1 MRSNGGFPLP
11 SNFTG
16 DFNAWYEG
24 AAAVASANGGRYD
37 LDQRYCQVQGVDTTN
52 PCSGDPD
59 CTPPDCGGP
68 TNPDCKPDDYKC
80 LYPCRQDLIP
90 PQNIAPPEGFCSN
103 PWPVLLAFGG
113 RADWSMTI
121 YQSIDG
127 SWVFNA
133 GTNQWSWGLDDYFT
147 GLHTS
152 DGGNNGPPLRIQ
164 CGYPWFHPDL
174 VSCRSPAIE
183 QITRNVLNKFIGRP

>member
-1 MRSNGGFPLP
+1 MANGGFPLP
-11 SNFTG
+11 NNFNG
-16 DFNAWYEG
+16 DFNAWYEQ
-24 AAAVASANGGRYD
+24 AAAVAAANNRRYD
-37 LDQRYCQVQGVDTTN
+37 LVQTVCQEKGVQTTN
-52 PCSGDPD
+52 SCSIQTD
-59 CTPPDCGGP
+59 CLPPDCGGT
-68 TNPDCKPDDYKC
+68 TNPDCNPQDYQCIYPD
-80 LYPCRQDLIP
+80 CRKDPIP
-90 PQNIAPPEGFCSN
+90 PFGKVPPDGFCSN

-121 YQSIDG
+121 YQSITG

-147 GLHTS
+147 GLTTA
-152 DGGNNGPPLRIQ
+152 DGANNGPDLRIQ

-174 VSCRSPAIE
+174 VSCRNPAIE